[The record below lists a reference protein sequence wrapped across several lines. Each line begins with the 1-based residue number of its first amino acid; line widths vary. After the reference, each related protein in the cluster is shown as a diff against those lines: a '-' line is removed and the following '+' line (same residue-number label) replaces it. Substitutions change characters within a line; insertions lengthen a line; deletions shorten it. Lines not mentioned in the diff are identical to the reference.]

1 MTVLKTKIGRRSFL
15 KTSAAAGG
23 GLMVSFSWLASCST
37 KTEQEALQMPKEWFE
52 MNSYLK
58 IGENG
63 VVTVRVPNPEFGQN
77 LKTSMPMI
85 VADELDTDWK
95 NVISEQAPFDTD
107 KYVRQLSG
115 GSQSIRQTWKSL
127 RLTGATARHV
137 LKQAAATAWSVPLD
151 EITTANGQLMHKA
164 SEKSA
169 TYGEMASA
177 AALLEAPEE
186 VTLKTPQEYN
196 IIGTS
201 RKNVD
206 AEKIVTGQP
215 MFGVDIKTEGMAYAM
230 IVHPPAFGMKLKSFD
245 ESSVIDM
252 PGIQQ
257 VFSFKTFEDDYER
270 NYFDTNTHNEM
281 VAIVG
286 NSTWEVMQA
295 KKALKV
301 EWEPFET
308 HSYAMDMFGRKANV
322 TIPGGLES
330 SNSHLADMSELASKP
345 GTELRKDGDPA
356 KAFEKAE
363 TIIEKT
369 YAAPYLAHNTMEPM
383 NCYADVKPDYALL
396 RGPIQAP
403 EFIEK
408 SIAARL
414 GLPLEKVDIEMERMG
429 GGFGRRAYGH
439 YMVEAAVISEQIQ
452 KPVKL
457 MYSRED
463 DMTYGIYRPTY
474 TATYKAALDKDNNLI
489 AWHVKGGGIPESPLG
504 RGLANRFPAGTIDN
518 YLAEEW
524 AIDSNISI
532 GAFRAPRSN
541 FIAGAEQSFMD
552 EVAEAAGKDPI
563 AFRLELLERAK
574 KDPVGKDNDYEVDRL
589 IGVLELV
596 RDKSDWSNPKP
607 GVSRGVSAYFCHNSY
622 AAHVVDVKL
631 EGGSPVV
638 EKVTC
643 GMDCGIVVN
652 PDAAA
657 NMAEGAIVD
666 GIGNAL
672 FGEMKF
678 SNGVPEKSNFD
689 QYRMIRHSEAP
700 KEIAVHFV
708 QNEIDPTGMG
718 EPPFP
723 PVFAALANAI
733 YGATKKRLY
742 QQPFMGEQIK
752 LG

>member
-23 GLMVSFSWLASCST
+23 GLMISFSWLASCST
-37 KTEQEALQMPKEWFE
+37 KPEKEALQMPKEWFE

-95 NVISEQAPFDTD
+95 NVISEQAPFDTN

-127 RLTGATARHV
+127 RLAGATARHV
-137 LKQAAATAWSVPLD
+137 LRQAAANAWEVPLN
-151 EITTANGQLMHKA
+151 EITTANGQLMHQA
-164 SEKSA
+164 SERSA
-169 TYGEMASA
+169 TYGEMAA
-177 AALLEAPEE
+177 AAAQIKAPEE
-186 VTLKTPQEYN
+186 VNLKTPQEYN

-201 RKNVD
+201 KKNVD
-206 AEKIVTGQP
+206 AAKIVTGQP

-245 ESSVIDM
+245 KSSVQDM
-252 PGIQQ
+252 PGIQD
-257 VFSFKTFEDDYER
+257 VFAFKTFEDGYER

-301 EWEPFET
+301 DWEAFGT
-308 HSYAMDMFGRKANV
+308 HSYPMDMFGRKV
-322 TIPGGLES
+322 DITIPGGLES
-330 SNSHLADMSELASKP
+330 SNSHLADMHAEAAKP
-345 GTELRKDGDPA
+345 GTELRKDGNPDQ
-356 KAFEKAE
+356 AFEEAE
-363 TIIEKT
+363 TIIERT
-369 YAAPYLAHNTMEPM
+369 YSAPYLAHNTMEPM
-383 NCYADVKPDYALL
+383 NCYADVKPDFALI

-414 GLPLEKVDIEMERMG
+414 GLPLEKVDIQMERMG

-439 YMVEAAVISEQIQ
+439 YMVEAAVISQQ
-452 KPVKL
+452 MKKPVKL
-457 MYSRED
+457 MYTRED

-474 TATYKAALDKDNNLI
+474 TATYRAALDKDNNLI
-489 AWHVKGGGIPESPLG
+489 GWHVKGGGIPESPLG
-504 RGLANRFPAGTIDN
+504 RGAANRFPAGAIDN

-524 AIDSNISI
+524 ALESNITI

-541 FIAGAEQSFMD
+541 FLAGAEQSFMD
-552 EVAEAAGKDPI
+552 EIAEAAGKDPI
-563 AFRLELLERAK
+563 AFRLELLNRAK
-574 KDPVGKDNDYEVDRL
+574 NDPVGKTNDYEVDRL
-589 IGVLELV
+589 IDVLELV
-596 RDKSDWSNPKP
+596 RDKSDWGNPKQ

-622 AAHVVDVKL
+622 AAHVVDVKV
-631 EGGSPVV
+631 ERGRPVV

-643 GMDCGIVVN
+643 AMDCGIVVN

-657 NMAEGAIVD
+657 NMAEGAIID

-678 SNGVPEKSNFD
+678 NNGVPEKRNFD
-689 QYRMIRHSEAP
+689 QYRMIRHAEAP
-700 KEIAVHFV
+700 KEIDVHFV

-723 PVFAALANAI
+723 PIFAALANAI
-733 YGATKKRLY
+733 YGATNKRLY
-742 QQPFMGEQIK
+742 QQPFLGEEVK